1 MHTAMEQEAVLNV
14 VESFFAGISSRRP
27 PFVAARELI
36 SPDAFCVFS
45 HLDELWVNRL
55 DKTMDRIESKVH
67 AAMGSIKEF
76 REELTQPGPEIW
88 VSGDL
93 AAVWTGHQ
101 TLIDGNRVAQSIKL
115 ISLHKTATGWKIC
128 GVADSQQVWGC
139 KVLKE
144 AEPEMLER
152 IYAMCKSVADYH
164 WDSTM
169 TFCLTGGGK
178 TSSRRH
184 GEGLVSSTW
193 PEMMENAKEPP
204 VGKTESTAMTDIEVR
219 VCGGFAFAWT
229 TFVIQHDGGTTER
242 IVAAITLLK
251 DAGKWLITGCQDTS
265 LSLAKGSE

>member
-1 MHTAMEQEAVLNV
+1 MEQETVLNV

-36 SPDAFCVFS
+36 IPDAFCVFS

-55 DKTMDRIESKVH
+55 DKTMDRIESKVQ

-128 GVADSQQVWGC
+128 GVADSQQAWGC

-144 AEPEMLER
+144 AEHEMLER
-152 IYAMCKSVADYH
+152 IYA
-164 WDSTM
+164 T
-169 TFCLTGGGK
+169 
-178 TSSRRH
+178 
-184 GEGLVSSTW
+184 
-193 PEMMENAKEPP
+193 
-204 VGKTESTAMTDIEVR
+204 
-219 VCGGFAFAWT
+219 
-229 TFVIQHDGGTTER
+229 
-242 IVAAITLLK
+242 
-251 DAGKWLITGCQDTS
+251 
-265 LSLAKGSE
+265 